1 MVCSTVHVTWVAMG
15 TIAKQ
20 KQAFD
25 FSSLAYIWEMNK
37 TLSFACLVFISINLK
52 AFNLFKSKSL

>member
-25 FSSLAYIWEMNK
+25 FSWLAYIWEMNK

-52 AFNLFKSKSL
+52 AFN